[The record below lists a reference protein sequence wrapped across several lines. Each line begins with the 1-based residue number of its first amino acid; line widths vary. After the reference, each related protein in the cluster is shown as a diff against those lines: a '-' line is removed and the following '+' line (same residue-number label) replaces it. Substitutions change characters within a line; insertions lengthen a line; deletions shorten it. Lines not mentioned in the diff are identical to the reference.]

1 MTLYDL
7 VNDVTLQGNIRISS
21 WNGDE
26 EEVLLEVENHDD
38 LFTGDLDESYEDR
51 EVTYMFCP
59 GDGYL
64 HIEIESEDQT

>member
-1 MTLYDL
+1 MTLYEL

-21 WNGDE
+21 WDKDGE
-26 EEVLLEVENHDD
+26 ETIHLIVENHDD

-64 HIEIESEDQT
+64 HIEVESEV